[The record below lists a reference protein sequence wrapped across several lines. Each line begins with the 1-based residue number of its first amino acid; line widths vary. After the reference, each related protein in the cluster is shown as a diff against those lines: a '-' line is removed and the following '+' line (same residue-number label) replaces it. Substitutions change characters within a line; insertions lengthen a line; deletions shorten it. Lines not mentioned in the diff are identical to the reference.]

1 MHMGKGLVIMS
12 IVLEYKKYCE
22 NCPNFKPIKEV
33 TEYEG
38 FDSDV
43 FGRFTVISCENK
55 IVCDQMFSYLEDYF
69 KEEEGLNGRNR

>member
-33 TEYEG
+33 TE
-38 FDSDV
+38 
-43 FGRFTVISCENK
+43 CENK
-55 IVCDQMFSYLEDYF
+55 IVCDQMFNYLEDYF

>member
-1 MHMGKGLVIMS
+1 MQMEKGLVIMS

-22 NCPNFKPIKEV
+22 DCPNFKPIKEV
-33 TEYEG
+33 TEFNA
-38 FDSDV
+38 FDTTNLV
-43 FGRFTVISCENK
+43 RLTVISCENK